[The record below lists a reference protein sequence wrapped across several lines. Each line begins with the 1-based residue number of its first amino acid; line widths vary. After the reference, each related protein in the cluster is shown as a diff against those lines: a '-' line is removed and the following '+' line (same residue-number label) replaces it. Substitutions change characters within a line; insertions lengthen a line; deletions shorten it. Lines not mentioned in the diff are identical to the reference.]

1 MHGDRLIAVA
11 ALLALLAACSG
22 SSASDA
28 GGKKSDGPPKLV
40 KPQAGQCVAK
50 EIPDGKDFAPDMT
63 TVVPCSEPHAYEIVA
78 VVAIPD
84 EMLSGTTDVEKL
96 ARRSELNDVGNND
109 SPLRKK
115 LKDEVYPLCAEP
127 FREASGLGQMTVA
140 GKTAK
145 EADLRIPFGPAS
157 EWDTLSPP
165 QLWTEGV
172 TEAVCSYRFA
182 PPTDGD
188 VVSPVTPI
196 RSNNTNPAMSS
207 YLSRKFPAALRA
219 CMDDK
224 ASKSISC
231 TSAHDQELMW
241 VIDMKAVYGKD
252 FLKGAKL
259 TDVNEADFAKLRQAC
274 ADPYSQSGGIL
285 AGKIGMGFRFFS
297 DVPTTGTSLP
307 IICVIGSTENVSL
320 GDTVAA
326 YSHNF

>member
-1 MHGDRLIAVA
+1 
-11 ALLALLAACSG
+11 
-22 SSASDA
+22 
-28 GGKKSDGPPKLV
+28 
-40 KPQAGQCVAK
+40 
-50 EIPDGKDFAPDMT
+50 
-63 TVVPCSEPHAYEIVA
+63 
-78 VVAIPD
+78 
-84 EMLSGTTDVEKL
+84 
-96 ARRSELNDVGNND
+96 
-109 SPLRKK
+109 
-115 LKDEVYPLCAEP
+115 
-127 FREASGLGQMTVA
+127 
-140 GKTAK
+140 
-145 EADLRIPFGPAS
+145 
-157 EWDTLSPP
+157 
-165 QLWTEGV
+165 
-172 TEAVCSYRFA
+172 
-182 PPTDGD
+182 
-188 VVSPVTPI
+188 
-196 RSNNTNPAMSS
+196 MSS